1 MNNLPRRNSY
11 RLIAILFCGL
21 AIFTTH
27 SSLAQST
34 DSSANSELDQAAMD
48 SVLKAQ
54 AERIEI
60 IKRISSCT
68 LAVFG
73 PSGGGGGS
81 GVIITPDGYALTN
94 YHVTKP
100 CGDYMR
106 CGMNDGKLYDAV
118 IVGIDPTGDVALIKL
133 LGKDKFPTTEL
144 GDSDLLSAGDWCY
157 VVGNPFLLATDFTPT
172 VTYGIISGTHRYQYP
187 AGTLLEYADCIQT
200 DASIN
205 PGNSGGPLFNSA
217 GQLVGINGRGSFEKR
232 GRVNVGVGYAI
243 SINQIK
249 KFYGYLRSGRVVDH
263 ATLGATVTTGEEG
276 GVYVSDII
284 ATSDAYRRGM
294 RFDDEVVSVGGKPVS
309 TANEVKNILGTYPK
323 GWKIPISY
331 RHDGERRDVL
341 VRLMGVHSRE
351 ELIQQVQGGPQQI
364 EVQPRRPGE
373 DPQGEEDKDD
383 GDGDDEGDNEDA
395 PKDDNDKPRLPDR
408 IPERIRRMMPTKVKM
423 PDEVKSLIESRRGYA
438 NYHFNKQ
445 NRDRVWQAFGKYL
458 DMAGKNGE
466 WVLTG
471 NVAENSP
478 FEIILRDDEAFIDIP
493 QGQSRITLT
502 RDLDE
507 ELAPKG
513 SGGAL
518 LAISMWRRLLTLG
531 PDKFGEVLYLG
542 TQPHA
547 AAGTEVDVFQAIHDA
562 IQMQFYFDPDNGQ
575 LLSFELFPSIEHE
588 TCEVTLGNF
597 GPLLPGNAKQIFPR
611 TMRVKTGDFEFAT
624 FEIGNLRITGEKIG
638 TEL

>member
-1 MNNLPRRNSY
+1 MNHTPRLDIRHMTCMLFSLLM
-11 RLIAILFCGL
+11 LISCFSFSA
-21 AIFTTH
+21 
-27 SSLAQST
+27 LAQQP
-34 DSSANSELDQAAMD
+34 DAMALKQ
-48 SVLKAQ
+48 VLKAQ
-54 AERIEI
+54 TERIET
-60 IKRISSCT
+60 IKRISACT

-81 GVIITPDGYALTN
+81 GVIISKDGYALTN

-118 IVGIDPTGDVALIKL
+118 IVGIDPTGDVALIKV
-133 LGKDKFPTTEL
+133 LGKDEFPCAEL
-144 GDSDLLSAGDWCY
+144 GDSDLLNAGDWCY

-172 VTYGIISGTHRYQYP
+172 VTFGIISGTHRYQYP
-187 AGTLLEYADCIQT
+187 ANTLLEYADCIQT

-205 PGNSGGPLFNSA
+205 PGNSGGPLFNSQ

-263 ATLGATVTTGEEG
+263 ATLGATVTTADDG
-276 GVYVSDII
+276 GVFVSDII
-284 ATSDAYRRGM
+284 STSDAYRRGM
-294 RFDDEVVSVGGKPVS
+294 RYDDEVVAVGGKPVR

-331 RHDGERRDVL
+331 RHNGERRDVL

-351 ELIQQVQGGPQQI
+351 ELISQVQDGPRQVEI
-364 EVQPRRPGE
+364 QPRQPGDDPHGDGPE
-373 DPQGEEDKDD
+373 DAPLPEDEKDSDD
-383 GDGDDEGDNEDA
+383 GDDKKDQKDSKGKRPTAIAKKSAIPDA
-395 PKDDNDKPRLPDR
+395 
-408 IPERIRRMMPTKVKM
+408 VQ
-423 PDEVKSLIESRRGYA
+423 SLIESRRGYA
-438 NYHFNKQ
+438 NYYFNKKH
-445 NRDRVWQAFGKYL
+445 RDRVWNAFTNHL
-458 DMAGKNGE
+458 DLSDQNGE
-466 WVLTG
+466 WVVSG
-471 NVAENSP
+471 IVEQNSP

-493 QGQSRITLT
+493 KGQFRITLT

-518 LAISMWRRLLTLG
+518 LAVSMWRRLLTLG
-531 PDKFGEVLYLG
+531 PEKFGEVYYLG

-547 AAGTEVDVFQAIHDA
+547 NSEKEVDVLLATHDA
-562 IQMQFYFDPDNGQ
+562 IEMQFYFDPDSGQ
-575 LLSFELFPSIEHE
+575 MISFELFPSIEHE
-588 TCEVTLGNF
+588 SCEILLDNH
-597 GPLLPGNAKQIFPR
+597 GPIFPTDNKQICPR
-611 TMRVKTGDFEFAT
+611 TMKVKTGDLIYAT
-624 FEIGNLRITGEKIG
+624 FQIRSIRIVGKTKVG